1 MKAVAMTG
9 AGAPDVLELRDLPVP
24 QLQTPTQ
31 VLVRLKAAGV
41 NPIDTKV
48 RQRGT
53 FISDGSPDILGCDG
67 AGVVEVVG
75 PHVSGFGP
83 GDAVYFCFGGL
94 GGSQGNYA
102 EYALVEQHCLTPK
115 PQSLSFEEAAA
126 APLVL
131 ITAWEALYDRAR
143 LCAGQRVLIHAGAGG
158 VGHVAVQLA
167 KRQGAMVATTIS
179 TAQKADLVK
188 SLGAD
193 LPILYPQQDFV
204 KAVLDW
210 TDGEGVDVAFDTVG
224 GETFYRSCEAV
235 KVYGDVVTLLQP
247 SEDGNLKGARQRNL
261 RVGLELMLTPML
273 LNLRE
278 EQAEQAKILRE
289 CGRLFDAG
297 SLQVQV
303 NQVFPLADAAEAHRR
318 IETGSMSGKV
328 VLTME

>member
-1 MKAVAMTG
+1 MKAVVMTG

-53 FISDGSPDILGCDG
+53 FISNGSPDILGCDG

-167 KRQGAMVATTIS
+167 KRQGAMVATTVS
-179 TAQKADLVK
+179 NAQKADFVK
-188 SLGAD
+188 GLGAD

-204 KAVLDW
+204 EAVLDW

-235 KVYGDVVTLLQP
+235 NLYGDVVTLLQP

-273 LNLRE
+273 LDLRE

-289 CGRLFDAG
+289 CGRLFDGG

-303 NQVFPLADAAEAHRR
+303 SEVFPLAEAAEAHRR
-318 IETGSMSGKV
+318 IEAGSMSGKV

>member
-1 MKAVAMTG
+1 MKAIVMTG

-24 QLQTPTQ
+24 RLQTPTQ
-31 VLVRLKAAGV
+31 VLVRLRAAGV

-75 PHVSGFGP
+75 SHVSGFGP

-102 EYALVEQHCLTPK
+102 EYALVEQHCLTLK

-143 LCAGQRVLIHAGAGG
+143 LCAGQRVLIQAGAGG

-167 KRQGAMVATTIS
+167 KRQGATVATTVS
-179 TAQKADLVK
+179 NAQKADFVK
-188 SLGAD
+188 VLGAD

-204 KAVLDW
+204 EAVLGW

-235 KVYGDVVTLLQP
+235 KLYGDVVTLLQP
-247 SEDGNLKGARQRNL
+247 SQDGNLKGARQRNL
-261 RVGLELMLTPML
+261 RLGLELMLTPML
-273 LNLRE
+273 LNLQE

-289 CGRLFDAG
+289 CGRLFDSG

-303 NQVFPLADAAEAHRR
+303 SQVFPLAEAAQAHRR
-318 IETGSMSGKV
+318 LEAGSMSGKV

>member
-1 MKAVAMTG
+1 MKAVVMTG

-24 QLQTPTQ
+24 RLQTPTQ

-53 FISDGSPDILGCDG
+53 FISDGSLDILGCDG

-75 PHVSGFGP
+75 SHVSGFGP

-102 EYALVEQHCLTPK
+102 EYALVEQHCLTLK

-143 LCAGQRVLIHAGAGG
+143 LCAGQRVLIQAGAGG

-167 KRQGAMVATTIS
+167 KRQGAMVATTVS
-179 TAQKADLVK
+179 NAQKADFVK
-188 SLGAD
+188 NLGAD

-235 KVYGDVVTLLQP
+235 KLYGDVVTLLQP
-247 SEDGNLKGARQRNL
+247 SQDGNLKGARQRNL

-273 LNLRE
+273 LNLQE

-289 CGRLFDAG
+289 CGRLFEAG
-297 SLQVQV
+297 SLRVQV
-303 NQVFPLADAAEAHRR
+303 SQVFPLADAAEAHRQ
-318 IETGSMSGKV
+318 IEAGSMSGKV

>member
-1 MKAVAMTG
+1 MKAVVMTG

-24 QLQTPTQ
+24 RIERPTQ

-53 FISDGSPDILGCDG
+53 FISNGSPDILGCDG
-67 AGVVEVVG
+67 AGIVEAVG
-75 PHVSGFGP
+75 SHVSAFGP

-102 EYALVEQHCLTPK
+102 EYAVLEQHCLTPK

-143 LCAGQRVLIHAGAGG
+143 LCAGQRVLIQAGAGG

-167 KRQGAMVATTIS
+167 KGQGAAVVTTVS
-179 TAQKADLVK
+179 DTQKADFVK
-188 SLGAD
+188 KLGAD
-193 LPILYPQQDFV
+193 LAILYPEEDV
-204 KAVLDW
+204 VEAVLAW
-210 TDGEGVDVAFDTVG
+210 TEGDGVDVAFDTVG
-224 GETFYRSCEAV
+224 GETFYQTCEAV

-247 SEDGNLKGARQRNL
+247 SELGNLKGARQRNL
-261 RVGLELMLTPML
+261 RIGLELMLTPML
-273 LNLRE
+273 LNLQE

-289 CGRLFDAG
+289 CGRLFDGG
-297 SLQVQV
+297 SLRVEV
-303 NQVFPLADAAEAHRR
+303 NQVFPLAEAAEAHRQL
-318 IETGSMSGKV
+318 EAGSMVGKL
-328 VLTME
+328 VLGMD